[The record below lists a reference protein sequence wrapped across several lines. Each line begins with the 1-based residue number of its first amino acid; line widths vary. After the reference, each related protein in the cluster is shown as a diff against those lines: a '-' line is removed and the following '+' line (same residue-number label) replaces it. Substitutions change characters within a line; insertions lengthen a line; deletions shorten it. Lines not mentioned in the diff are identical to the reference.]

1 MNLTYRL
8 SSWAFAESSPSHRM
22 RLRVLSEHI
31 AATSWSVAWM
41 WWTDWPSLILGV
53 EVGGGV
59 VVEGL
64 EAMAM
69 RPFAASVAD
78 VDALPAPHFLWAL
91 EGGPG

>member
-1 MNLTYRL
+1 
-8 SSWAFAESSPSHRM
+8 M